1 MKRWWAEIQVSVPEL
16 PPNRS
21 LLPAAASAQVELQET
36 VIYTVQSD
44 TSSLHLP
51 TIKQGLVVTNGPH
64 AHGIAAPR
72 DPALLAASRS

>member
-1 MKRWWAEIQVSVPEL
+1 MKWSGAEMQVCVQTL

-21 LLPAAASAQVELQET
+21 MPLAALAQVVLQKT

-51 TIKQGLVVTNGPH
+51 TIKQGLVVTDGPMPM
-64 AHGIAAPR
+64 ASLLPGTLLSSAGPR
-72 DPALLAASRS
+72 S